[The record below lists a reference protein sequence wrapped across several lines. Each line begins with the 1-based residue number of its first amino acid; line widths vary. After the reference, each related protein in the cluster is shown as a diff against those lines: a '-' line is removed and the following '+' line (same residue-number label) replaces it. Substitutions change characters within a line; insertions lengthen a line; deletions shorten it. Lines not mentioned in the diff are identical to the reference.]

1 MPVAVPT
8 DGASG
13 KPKPQ
18 PSTQPRAGSGAGSGA
33 GSAAGSAAGWRM
45 GTDFKRWLIA
55 GVIVTL
61 PLLALQ
67 QTAEEWQYPYVML
80 ILLSLL
86 IFYADDIARFV
97 QEVRSI

>member
-1 MPVAVPT
+1 MPVAVPG

-13 KPKPQ
+13 KPKPK
-18 PSTQPRAGSGAGSGA
+18 PSTQPRAGSGAGSG
-33 GSAAGSAAGWRM
+33 AGSAAGWRM

-61 PLLALQ
+61 PLMVLQ

-80 ILLSLL
+80 ILLSLM

>member
-1 MPVAVPT
+1 MPVAVPS

-13 KPKPQ
+13 KPKPK
-18 PSTQPRAGSGAGSGA
+18 PSTQPRAGSGPGSGA
-33 GSAAGSAAGWRM
+33 GSAAGWRL

-55 GVIVTL
+55 GTIVTL
-61 PLLALQ
+61 PLMVLQ
-67 QTAEEWQYPYVML
+67 RTAEEWQYPYVML

-97 QEVRSI
+97 QEVKTL

>member
-1 MPVAVPT
+1 MPVAVPG

-13 KPKPQ
+13 KPKPK

-33 GSAAGSAAGWRM
+33 GSAAGWRL
-45 GTDFKRWLIA
+45 GTDFKRWLSA
-55 GVIVTL
+55 GAIVTL
-61 PLLALQ
+61 PLMVLQ

-80 ILLSLL
+80 ILLSLM

>member
-1 MPVAVPT
+1 MPVAVPG

-13 KPKPQ
+13 KPKPK

-33 GSAAGSAAGWRM
+33 GSAAGWRL

-55 GVIVTL
+55 GAIVTL
-61 PLLALQ
+61 PLMVLQ

-80 ILLSLL
+80 ILLSLM